1 MSNRPTTHS
10 PTLELTALDS
20 LNFALVHNSVP
31 LVRELAISN
40 PGGVALEHLAVSVEL
55 AHYAKPWT
63 GSIARLGPGAT
74 YHFENLP
81 FDYDE
86 PALLNAAERDRAKL
100 SSVMRR

>member
-1 MSNRPTTHS
+1 MVHALI

-20 LNFALVHNSVP
+20 MNIA
-31 LVRELAISN
+31 N
-40 PGGVALEHLAVSVEL
+40 PCASASALESLAVTVEL
-55 AHYAKPWT
+55 AHYAKPGT